1 MNGQVV
7 DTDIVVVG
15 AGGCGLTAALV
26 AAGLGKRVL
35 LLERA
40 AEVGGSTAMSAGIF
54 VAAGSRLQLANGE
67 TGTAEEL
74 AGDINRLNK
83 GQSNTEVT
91 MALCRAS
98 GPLMD
103 WLENQ
108 GVPLEH
114 MPAYRYPGMS
124 RAWMLSSPQRHGAE
138 MTGALLERV
147 RKQPDIDLRLRTT
160 VTNLTTTA
168 GSINGLEAKTESSSG
183 TAGGENILV
192 RAGSIILAAAGFG
205 ANPEFVERY
214 IPELAGAPYYGTPYA
229 TGDAIDWGRS
239 LGAAVDHMGAYQ
251 SHSSI
256 AHPKKMLVTTYLINH
271 GAIQVNQQG
280 NRFGDETDAY
290 ASHGLAVQAQPGRTV
305 VELFDDQILQQTLTD
320 YPRFK
325 ECLEAGI
332 VHRAYSLA
340 EVAQQFDLPEKNLAA
355 TVDKYNQAGLTG
367 HDEFGRTRFNR
378 PLTRPYYGIRVT
390 SALVQTLGGL
400 RIDARARVLRPDGTP
415 LPGLYAG
422 GGTAAG
428 VAGDRVE
435 GYLAGTGLLAAF
447 GLGWIA
453 GREATR

>member
-147 RKQPDIDLRLRTT
+147 RKQPDIDLRLWTT

-183 TAGGENILV
+183 TASGENILV
-192 RAGSIILAAAGFG
+192 CAGSIILAAAGFG

-256 AHPKKMLVTTYLINH
+256 AHQKKMLVTTYLINH

-280 NRFGDETDAY
+280 NRFGDESDAY
-290 ASHGLAVQAQPGRTV
+290 ASHGLAVQTQPGRTV

-320 YPRFK
+320 YPRLK

-355 TVDKYNQAGLTG
+355 TVDKYNQAGPTG

-435 GYLAGTGLLAAF
+435 GYLAWTGLLAAF